1 MFVEIAGLL
10 GLLSYVWAD
19 VYIGCF
25 TPQASEDM
33 NLQWQII
40 QTSQSCRAIC
50 AAQSLQYTFE
60 HDTIGAIG
68 VTRHC
73 ACAEFAPSYNYLVG
87 DQCSPDDGNTFV
99 WKADPIWSFDRCY
112 PGPGHQGGTDTRPFS
127 EVDFCFLK
135 CSNTSYATMF
145 FDGPAREGFY
155 FAHVTTIQI
164 NGVAKLPP
172 TVLSEICEHQRK
184 DFCPAGLTAC
194 NLPELGQ
201 EGYECVDT
209 DMDPESCGGCIHGE
223 YGVDADTGLGKDCTE
238 IPGATISA
246 LTCQAGKCVLL
257 GCAEGHVLVDQSCS
271 PSMS

>member
-1 MFVEIAGLL
+1 
-10 GLLSYVWAD
+10 
-19 VYIGCF
+19 
-25 TPQASEDM
+25 M

-40 QTSQSCRAIC
+40 QASESCRALC

-60 HDTIGAIG
+60 FDTISAVG
-68 VTRHC
+68 VIRHC
-73 ACAEFAPSYNYLVG
+73 SCTEFAPSYNYLVG
-87 DQCSPDDGNTFV
+87 VLCSPDDGNTFV
-99 WKADPIWSFDRCY
+99 WKADPVWSFDRCY

-127 EVDFCFLK
+127 DVDFCFLK
-135 CSNTSYATMF
+135 CSNTPYATMF
-145 FDGPAREGFY
+145 FDGPAREGFCTCY
-155 FAHVTTIQI
+155 DNTNQWSGETPSSCSFGDLYVYTIYSSPSGFVKRQHMV
-164 NGVAKLPP
+164 G
-172 TVLSEICEHQRK
+172 EHQRK

-223 YGVDADTGLGKDCTE
+223 YGVDGDTGMGKDCTA

-246 LTCQAGKCVLL
+246 VTCQAGKCILL
-257 GCAEGHVLVDQSCS
+257 GCEEDHGLVDQSCS